1 MIADTR
7 PASQESVTDSGA
19 RFEHFPHG
27 ADIGVRG
34 LGPTKAA
41 AFEQAALALTA
52 AIADPATVAPAV
64 AVAIDCAA
72 GDDEILLVEW
82 LNALIYEMATRR
94 MLFAGF
100 AVRLNAGE
108 LHATA
113 WGEAIDVKRHQPGS
127 EAKGATFTALAVRQ
141 LADGSWLAQCV
152 VDV

>member
-1 MIADTR
+1 V
-7 PASQESVTDSGA
+7 PEPGA

-41 AFEQAALALTA
+41 AFEQAALAMIA

-72 GDDEILLVEW
+72 GDDELLLTDW

-94 MLFAGF
+94 MLFARF
-100 AVRLNAGE
+100 AVRLNDGE

-113 WGEAIDVKRHQPGS
+113 WGEAIDVERHQPGS
-127 EAKGATFTALAVRQ
+127 EAKGATFTALKVAK
-141 LADGSWLAQCV
+141 LADGTWLAQCV